1 MLAAML
7 VLSGPGELMNVQ
19 AFSHS
24 YLRQVPRALLAFLLL
39 GACGNSLCSQDP
51 PAIAAPTAT
60 PSPSVNSSQ
69 SKPSTPQSPS
79 PPGEGRATAKT
90 DAKSEVAIQ
99 DSGTTFRLRVNLV
112 QVHVV
117 VRDAKGNPVENLR
130 KEDFLLYDQGK
141 LQPITTFAAETR
153 ETRLAK
159 AEEAAKTQVEENV
172 ESGQAPSAV
181 LPDRFVAISFDDV
194 HMALDETNFVR
205 GQVDKF
211 LDGLAPTDRVAV
223 YSTSGEL
230 THNFTSDKE
239 SLKKTLLGLVPRP
252 KFDHS
257 STECPD
263 VSAYEADQVENKHNN
278 QVFNVVLEETL
289 QCAFNGDTRQMS
301 AAQQLAQ
308 SAIQR
313 ALTDTDIENQF
324 LYSYTEDILKRL
336 SGMPGERI
344 LVMVSPGFLVTTQF
358 SERSSLIDQANRS
371 SIVINTIDSRGLYA
385 PDVLGDITKRSSDT
399 YRTMGYKTSYRVD
412 AQTEQAYILGDWAYG
427 TGGTFFHN
435 SNDLTAG
442 LKMVGSAPEVSYVLG
457 FSPQNQKMDG
467 QFHTLKVTLSQKGKY
482 SVQARRGYFAPRKV
496 ADPGQQ
502 AREEIQEAVFS
513 RDEILEMPLQLQTQ
527 YFKVDDTSVH
537 LSVVSRLEL
546 KGIHFRK
553 ADGRNLNNLVVAT
566 VIFDDNGNFVV
577 GGEKLVTMKLLD
589 TTYEKLV
596 RSGLTVKSSFDV
608 KPGRYMI
615 RQVVRD
621 SEGAQMAARN
631 GAVEIPN

>member
-1 MLAAML
+1 ML
-7 VLSGPGELMNVQ
+7 VLLSKH
-19 AFSHS
+19 AHS
-24 YLRQVPRALLAFLLL
+24 RQLPRALLSLLL
-39 GACGNSLCSQDP
+39 FASVAIALPAQTPP
-51 PAIAAPTAT
+51 PATPPSSSPAPVVD
-60 PSPSVNSSQ
+60 PSA
-69 SKPSTPQSPS
+69 SKPAAPQSPAS
-79 PPGEGRATAKT
+79 AADTKPAPKSDTKT
-90 DAKSEVAIQ
+90 EVAIQ
-99 DSGTTFRLRVNLV
+99 DSGTTFHLRVNLV

-117 VRDAKGNPVENLR
+117 VRDPKGNPVENLR

-141 LQPITTFAAETR
+141 LQPITTFATETR
-153 ETRLAK
+153 QTRLAK
-159 AEEAAKTQVEENV
+159 AEEAAKTQVDDNV
-172 ESGQAPSAV
+172 EPGKAPSPV

-211 LDGLAPTDRVAV
+211 LDGLAPTDRAAI

-230 THNFTSDKE
+230 THNFTSDKDA
-239 SLKKTLLGLVPRP
+239 LKKTLLGLVPRP
-252 KFDHS
+252 KFAQTS
-257 STECPD
+257 SDCPD
-263 VSAYEADQVENKHNN
+263 VSAYEADQAENKHNT
-278 QVFNVVLEETL
+278 QVFQVVVEETL
-289 QCAFNGDTRQMS
+289 QCAFNGDTRQLG

-313 ALTDTDIENQF
+313 TLSQTDVENEF
-324 LYSYTEDILKRL
+324 LYSYTADILRRL
-336 SGMPGERI
+336 AGMPGERV
-344 LVMVSPGFLVTTQF
+344 LVMISPGFLVTTQF

-371 SIVINTIDSRGLYA
+371 GIVINTIDSRGLYA
-385 PDVLGDITKRSSDT
+385 PDLMGDITRQSSDT
-399 YRTMGYKTSYRVD
+399 YRTIGSKAGYRIA

-467 QFHTLKVTLSQKGKY
+467 QFHNLKVTLSQKGKH

-496 ADPGQQ
+496 DDPAQQ
-502 AREEIQEAVFS
+502 AKQEIQEAVFS
-513 RDEILEMPLQLQTQ
+513 RDEIMELPLQLQTQ
-527 YFKVDDTSVH
+527 YFKVDDASVH
-537 LSVVSRLEL
+537 LSVVSRLDL

-553 ADGRNLNNLVVAT
+553 ADGRNLDNLVVAT
-566 VIFDDNGNFVV
+566 VIFDDNGNFVA

-631 GAVEIPN
+631 GAVEIPY